1 VSPAYFETLRIPL
14 LRGRL
19 ISESDTADAPPVCVI
34 DSSLAKRFFRNEDP
48 IGQAIEMY
56 SGGARIV
63 GIVSAVRHATLES
76 TSRPVVY
83 YPLAQIPY
91 FQKSV
96 SLFAPRCLP
105 HLSSGMQFTGLT
117 QPAFDIKTM
126 ENRIDASL
134 AVRAVIAW
142 LVSVFAAISV
152 LLAALGIHGVITQ
165 VVTERTAEI
174 GNPDGLGSAVE
185 RCLQAL
191 RHART

>member
-34 DSSLAKRFFRNEDP
+34 DSSLAKRFFRNENP

-63 GIVSAVRHATLES
+63 GIVSAVRDATLES

-96 SLFAPRCLP
+96 SLFA
-105 HLSSGMQFTGLT
+105 SAV
-117 QPAFDIKTM
+117 PAPSVIPNAVHRANPNVPTFDIKTM
-126 ENRIDASL
+126 EDRIDASL

-152 LLAALGIHGVITQ
+152 
-165 VVTERTAEI
+165 
-174 GNPDGLGSAVE
+174 P
-185 RCLQAL
+185 
-191 RHART
+191 ARRP